1 MLLSS
6 SRLGAVCLLLPW
18 QCQEML
24 LMVVML
30 AEDASSIEGMEVDKS
45 LQSALINKIPN
56 VTNVKATL
64 PFHNQ
69 QNTESGVWLKLF
81 HANQEPYSF

>member
-1 MLLSS
+1 
-6 SRLGAVCLLLPW
+6 
-18 QCQEML
+18 
-24 LMVVML
+24 MVAML

-45 LQSALINKIPN
+45 LHSALINKIPY

-69 QNTESGVWLKLF
+69 QNTESGVGS
-81 HANQEPYSF
+81 SFSMLTKNHTHFEVENNEEHDFQIPLYHDIL